1 MRAVAAC
8 WVLLHHANQSI
19 SAFVGPLGAG
29 NAVIANGYLGVDF
42 FFVLSGFIIAFSS
55 NRLLDKGGG
64 FGDYARARLIR
75 IYVPYLP
82 IGIGMLLLYLWFP
95 NLSAS
100 DRTPGV
106 LSSLTLLPSASP
118 PALSV
123 AWTLI
128 HELLFYAL
136 FSLIFVSR
144 RALCWVLAVWA
155 LVIIGQAWV
164 GQPLQSAWKYLLSPL
179 NLCFLLGVAVYY
191 LTRNGVSTWASVAGG
206 IVGAVA
212 LALEAD
218 QSAPNR
224 WLLALG
230 FAGFIVCALPA
241 WAQRWSPGG
250 GTLPRC
256 SVVLDLSGPR
266 PAAVGCRPHPEAFHA
281 RCDPIAGV
289 LADLFRSLARR
300 AGLLLFLRKAWAG
313 TGAKDVRT
321 VSRPSNGYGRLCC
334 CGGRQSMISSMPYTA
349 TRISHVAFLHKILP
363 CDYSQPRFSTIL

>member
-250 GTLPRC
+250 GVLFLGAASYSIYLVHDPLLSVAVRILKRFMPDVTPLPAFLLI
-256 SVVLDLSGPR
+256 SS
-266 PAAVGCRPHPEAFHA
+266 AALL
-281 RCDPIAGV
+281 AGLV
-289 LADLFRSLARR
+289 YYYFYERHGLALARR
-300 AGLLLFLRKAWAG
+300 MFAPSVGPAMV
-313 TGAKDVRT
+313 TGGSVVAEGD
-321 VSRPSNGYGRLCC
+321 SR
-334 CGGRQSMISSMPYTA
+334 
-349 TRISHVAFLHKILP
+349 
-363 CDYSQPRFSTIL
+363 